1 MEKPLKGIRVVELS
15 IFVAGPVCARL
26 LSDMGAEVIKVEH
39 PNGDGWRYRALNYK
53 PSLYNEEHN
62 PVFDIYNSGKKH
74 VALNLK
80 TPEGMAAMHKLLETA
95 DVFLTN
101 TRPAALERLGLGY
114 EQLKDK
120 YPSLIYAIILGYGEK
135 GPDAQ
140 LPAFDGTAFWSRG
153 GFLRDMPDAE
163 HYMPMSPPSGM
174 GDTITG
180 YLLMGQINAA
190 LFRRTRDGKGEL
202 VKSGLYHNAVF
213 TMGTMNICAQDPD
226 PNILPS
232 ARKDGPCNV
241 GIFGCSDGE
250 WIYYARG
257 TVKEVEFKVVRMLG
271 LGWLVD
277 DPRYATVETRHENR
291 GFLYP
296 LIRDAF
302 LQKPSDYWL
311 EKLNELGIAAIRMAK
326 FSDVSKDEQAWA
338 NDYLEHMQFPDGT
351 TGVMPTTPLEMES
364 VGQVPSKPAGKVGE
378 DTVAVLQELGYP
390 QEEIDKM
397 IQSGAVAIESQMKE
411 VVIGL

>member
-1 MEKPLKGIRVVELS
+1 MDKPLKGIRVVELS
-15 IFVAGPVCARL
+15 IFVAAPVCARL
-26 LSDMGAEVIKVEH
+26 LADMGAEVIKVEH

-53 PSLYNEEHN
+53 PTLFTVDHN
-62 PVFDIYNSGKKH
+62 PVFDIYNGGKKH
-74 VALNLK
+74 VALDLK
-80 TPEGMAAMHKLLETA
+80 TPEGMEAMHKLLETA
-95 DVFLTN
+95 DVFITN
-101 TRPAALERLGLGY
+101 TRPAALERLGLSY

-140 LPAFDGTAFWSRG
+140 LPAFDGTAFWARG

-213 TMGTMNICAQDPD
+213 TMGTMNICGQEPD
-226 PNILPS
+226 PAPNPT

-241 GIFGCSDGE
+241 GAFGCSDGE

-311 EKLNELGIAAIRMAK
+311 EKLKELGIAAIRMAR

-338 NDYLEHMQFPDGT
+338 NDYLEYMQFPDGT
-351 TGVMPTTPLEMES
+351 TGIMPTTPLEMES
-364 VGQVPSKPAGKVGE
+364 VGKAPSKPAGGVGE
-378 DTVAVLQELGYP
+378 HTVEILQSLGYP
-390 QEEIDKM
+390 QEKIDAM
-397 IQSGAVAIESQMKE
+397 IASGSVAIESQMKE
-411 VVIGL
+411 VVIGM

>member
-1 MEKPLKGIRVVELS
+1 MDKPLKGIRVVELS
-15 IFVAGPVCARL
+15 IFVAAPVCARL
-26 LSDMGAEVIKVEH
+26 LADLGAEVIKVEH
-39 PNGDGWRYRALNYK
+39 PNGDGWRYRAVNYK
-53 PSLYNEEHN
+53 PNYFSEQHN
-62 PVFDIYNSGKKH
+62 PVFDLFNSGKQH
-74 VALNLK
+74 IALDLK
-80 TPEGMAAMHKLLETA
+80 TQEGKEAMHKLLETA

-101 TRPAALERLGLGY
+101 TRPAALERLGFGY

-153 GFLRDMPDAE
+153 GFLRDMPDAD
-163 HYMPMSPPSGM
+163 HYMPMSPPSCM
-174 GDTITG
+174 GDIVTG

-190 LFRRTRDGKGEL
+190 LFRRSRDGKGEL

-213 TMGTMNICAQDPD
+213 TMGAMNICGQDPD
-226 PNILPS
+226 PTPLPS

-241 GIFGCSDGE
+241 GIFGCGDGE
-250 WIYYARG
+250 WIYFARG

-271 LGWLVD
+271 LDFLVD

-291 GFLYP
+291 GYIYP

-302 LQKPSDYWL
+302 MTKPASYWL
-311 EKLNELGIAAIRMAK
+311 EKLSEMGIAGTRMAK

-338 NDYLEHMQFPDGT
+338 NDYLEYMEFPDGT
-351 TGVMPTTPLEMES
+351 TGIMPTTPLEMES
-364 VGQVPSKPAGKVGE
+364 VGKSPSKPSGTVGQ
-378 DTVAVLQELGYP
+378 DTVAILKSLGYS
-390 QEEIDKM
+390 QDIIDQM
-397 IQSGAVAIESQMKE
+397 IASGAAAIESQMKE
-411 VVIGL
+411 AVIGF